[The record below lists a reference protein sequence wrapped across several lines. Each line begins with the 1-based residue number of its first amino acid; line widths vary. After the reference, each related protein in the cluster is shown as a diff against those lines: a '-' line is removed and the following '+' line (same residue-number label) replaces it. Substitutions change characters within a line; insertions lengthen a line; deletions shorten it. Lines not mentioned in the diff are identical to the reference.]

1 MNRHGLT
8 SRSNSTAVERAQGI
22 TSLGRGGVDARHA
35 GPVAGRRGEGFTL
48 IEMLVV
54 VGLMILLMGLGVPTI
69 VGMIQSGRIE
79 AGVNAVSTAV
89 TLSQARLSS
98 PKAAM
103 IDLTATEPNASSTLS
118 PGDAGRLPLRPVTRS
133 GDTAILF
140 TPSGEIR
147 FLEVDETAVGST
159 GSSVPLSRDP
169 YNVESNNSKPPKIRY
184 LTAFKDRID
193 VESIR
198 VPSGI
203 GIVGITRGGT
213 GNGDVLLLPPPFAI
227 RFDPQGRLVQAR
239 INFTSGSLDWGVFYN
254 GDYNLRDVTLNGTSV
269 KLSSITTG
277 RDRDSSAEKPDTYDR
292 GGPLYDVSKARP
304 KITPPAN
311 YAADA
316 ANKAVVP
323 LEAIDTVVGVILYDK
338 NKFYGNFTDG
348 WPAYRDQ
355 DVGKPDY
362 DACREWVLEN
372 GKTVF
377 FSRYSGS
384 LLME

>member
-1 MNRHGLT
+1 MSTRAMT
-8 SRSNSTAVERAQGI
+8 SRSRDSARLL
-22 TSLGRGGVDARHA
+22 SGRSAA
-35 GPVAGRRGEGFTL
+35 GFTL

-54 VGLMILLMGLGVPTI
+54 VSLIILMMGFGVPTI
-69 VGMIQSGRIE
+69 VSMIQSGRIE

-98 PKAAM
+98 PKAAV
-103 IDLTATEPNASSTLS
+103 IDLTATDPNSSSTLS
-118 PGDAGRLPLRPVTRS
+118 PGDVGRLPLRPVTRS

-147 FLEVDETAVGST
+147 FLEVDETAVDGNGNS
-159 GSSVPLSRDP
+159 LSRTVAP
-169 YNVESNNSKPPKIRY
+169 GTANRY
-184 LTAFKDRID
+184 RVAFKDRTD

-198 VPSGI
+198 IPSGI
-203 GIVGITRGGT
+203 GIVGITRGGNT
-213 GNGDVLLLPPPFAI
+213 GGGNVLLLPPPFAI
-227 RFDPQGRLVQAR
+227 RFNGQGRLIQGRPDTASTR
-239 INFTSGSLDWGVFYN
+239 DWIVYYN
-254 GDYNLRDVTLNGTSV
+254 GDYSLRNTTLNGTPV

-277 RDRDSSAEKPDTYDR
+277 RDRNGSVEKPDTYDR
-292 GGPLYDVSKARP
+292 SGPLYDASKARP
-304 KITPPAN
+304 KISTPAD
-311 YAADA
+311 YAPDA
-316 ANKAVVP
+316 ANKSVVP

-348 WPAYRDQ
+348 WPAYNDQ
-355 DVGKPDY
+355 DVGKAEY
-362 DACREWVLEN
+362 DACRDWVLAN